1 MCIYIYLTSMEV
13 DSRRILTRILWED
26 VSAIIVAIDAIDK
39 LVTNHNLIRKI

>member
-26 VSAIIVAIDAIDK
+26 VSAIIVAIDK